1 MIQEQFGLDPEFER
15 FIDKYLRDARLVDA
29 REKRAFIEDREP
41 AETMIG
47 RKHWHSYR
55 VKAYVE
61 EIARSEGISGEDF
74 EVAGLCGLLHDVG
87 RFPQANFKRSFN
99 DVATAFDHGNEG
111 AGMLESGLV
120 DKFITLDMPTD
131 TKEIVVAAAR
141 NHNKRKIESGLSER
155 VLKFVKLTRDA
166 DKLDILVKQGMQ
178 ITDTDLPMREDY
190 LEALEKGKPVLMGA
204 DESAAE
210 RTLRYLGYIFDLEF
224 SRSYQIVFERKIVDK
239 KVGLLIEK
247 TTDKEL
253 VERLKK
259 IRSRLTRRIS
269 AKMRA

>member
-1 MIQEQFGLDPEFER
+1 
-15 FIDKYLRDARLVDA
+15 
-29 REKRAFIEDREP
+29 
-41 AETMIG
+41 
-47 RKHWHSYR
+47 
-55 VKAYVE
+55 
-61 EIARSEGISGEDF
+61 
-74 EVAGLCGLLHDVG
+74 
-87 RFPQANFKRSFN
+87 
-99 DVATAFDHGNEG
+99 
-111 AGMLESGLV
+111 
-120 DKFITLDMPTD
+120 
-131 TKEIVVAAAR
+131 
-141 NHNKRKIESGLSER
+141 
-155 VLKFVKLTRDA
+155 
-166 DKLDILVKQGMQ
+166 MQ

-190 LEALEKGKPVLMGA
+190 LEALEKGKPVLMGT

-224 SRSYQIVFERKIVDK
+224 SRSYQIVSERKIVDK